1 MTPAGFYSVFFRGSQ
16 APQGRPGRF
25 FCSAWPEE
33 GDPGKAAR
41 RSGPCGRCL
50 PGGPGAALP
59 FRGHPGM
66 DTARIRQKSAPG
78 KTTRVTGTAR
88 CPRRPLPRAGSLFP
102 FLQEAPG
109 LAGSARSR
117 RTSGS
122 LSPGGA
128 GPRGSP
134 ALPVTA
140 AMPPAAGRAAR
151 KKDLTPAHEW
161 HTYHATPRCGVYVG
175 K

>member
-33 GDPGKAAR
+33 DDPGKAAR

-59 FRGHPGM
+59 VRGRPGM

-88 CPRRPLPRAGSLFP
+88 CPRRPCRVPGASSPFSGRRRAPRQSGSSRHGGH
-102 FLQEAPG
+102 APC
-109 LAGSARSR
+109 R
-117 RTSGS
+117 RTCRPQKR
-122 LSPGGA
+122 LDPG
-128 GPRGSP
+128 
-134 ALPVTA
+134 T
-140 AMPPAAGRAAR
+140 
-151 KKDLTPAHEW
+151 
-161 HTYHATPRCGVYVG
+161 
-175 K
+175 

>member
-1 MTPAGFYSVFFRGSQ
+1 
-16 APQGRPGRF
+16 
-25 FCSAWPEE
+25 
-33 GDPGKAAR
+33 
-41 RSGPCGRCL
+41 
-50 PGGPGAALP
+50 
-59 FRGHPGM
+59 M

-78 KTTRVTGTAR
+78 KTTRATGTAR
-88 CPRRPLPRAGSLFP
+88 CPRPPAACREPLP
-102 FLQEAPG
+102 
-109 LAGSARSR
+109 
-117 RTSGS
+117 

-128 GPRGSP
+128 GSRGSP

-161 HTYHATPRCGVYVG
+161 HTYHATPRCGAHVG

>member
-33 GDPGKAAR
+33 DDPGKAAR

-59 FRGHPGM
+59 VRGRPGM

-88 CPRRPLPRAGSLFP
+88 CPRRPCRVPGASSPFSGRRRASPDRPEAGGQAAAFPR
-102 FLQEAPG
+102 EAPG
-109 LAGSARSR
+109 PAAVRLFPSR
-117 RTSGS
+117 R
-122 LSPGGA
+122 PC
-128 GPRGSP
+128 P
-134 ALPVTA
+134 LPPDV
-140 AMPPAAGRAAR
+140 PPA
-151 KKDLTPAHEW
+151 KKT
-161 HTYHATPRCGVYVG
+161 
-175 K
+175 

>member
-59 FRGHPGM
+59 FRGRPGM

-88 CPRRPLPRAGSLFP
+88 CPRPPAACREPLP
-102 FLQEAPG
+102 
-109 LAGSARSR
+109 
-117 RTSGS
+117 

-128 GPRGSP
+128 GPCRIGQKPEDKRQPSPGGAGSRGSP

-161 HTYHATPRCGVYVG
+161 HTYHATPRCGAHVG

>member
-59 FRGHPGM
+59 FRGRPGM

-78 KTTRVTGTAR
+78 KTTRATGTAR
-88 CPRRPLPRAGSLFP
+88 CPRPPAACREPLP
-102 FLQEAPG
+102 
-109 LAGSARSR
+109 
-117 RTSGS
+117 

-128 GPRGSP
+128 EPRRIGQKPEDKRQPFPGRRRVPRQSGSSRH
-134 ALPVTA
+134 
-140 AMPPAAGRAAR
+140 GG
-151 KKDLTPAHEW
+151 
-161 HTYHATPRCGVYVG
+161 HAPCRRTCRPQKRLDPGT
-175 K
+175 

>member
-59 FRGHPGM
+59 FRGRPGM

-78 KTTRVTGTAR
+78 KTTRATGTAR
-88 CPRRPLPRAGSLFP
+88 CPRPPAACREPLP
-102 FLQEAPG
+102 
-109 LAGSARSR
+109 
-117 RTSGS
+117 

-128 GPRGSP
+128 GPRRIGQKPEDKRQPFPGRRRVPRQSGSSRH
-134 ALPVTA
+134 
-140 AMPPAAGRAAR
+140 GGH
-151 KKDLTPAHEW
+151 TPCRR
-161 HTYHATPRCGVYVG
+161 TCRPQKRLDPGT
-175 K
+175 

>member
-41 RSGPCGRCL
+41 RSGPWTLPAGRPWRGIAGSRAPRHGYGPHPPKERSGENDARHGHGTL
-50 PGGPGAALP
+50 PSPP
-59 FRGHPGM
+59 P
-66 DTARIRQKSAPG
+66 
-78 KTTRVTGTAR
+78 
-88 CPRRPLPRAGSLFP
+88 AGSLFP
-102 FLQEAPG
+102 FLREAPG

-128 GPRGSP
+128 GSRGSP

-161 HTYHATPRCGVYVG
+161 HTYHATPRCGAHVG